1 MIEDIK
7 KMFNL
12 DCTKQELVQYII
24 IYLRKSRKDAE
35 FSHEPLEKTLERHEK
50 QLQDFSQ
57 KIFGIKIP
65 EKNIFREVV
74 SGDTI
79 SDRPQMQKV
88 LDLIESDS
96 IKAVL
101 CVEIER
107 LARGNSIDQGVI
119 AQKFQITNTK
129 IITPVKIYDLDN
141 EFDLSFFEDG
151 LYQSRKFLTYT
162 KKILARGKLQS
173 VKEGKFIGSKAPFG
187 YDRKKLKN
195 EKGWTLEKNEDNWIV
210 RKIYDLF
217 LYENMGAT
225 NIAHQMNILGVN
237 GAISSTWSTAMIRSI
252 LKRNDVYAGYIA
264 YNRRKEV
271 KKYVDG
277 NIVVTRPESNDYLL
291 IKGLHEPTITEEEY
305 EQVKRKLKEAYKP
318 STKKGYNI
326 KNPLAGLIKCG
337 LCGRSMYRR
346 PYNKSFTKNGKIND
360 DSLLCTNLV
369 CNNVSSTLKFVE
381 EAVLN
386 EIKKKEIEVENL
398 IKDYKSNNFTILQ
411 NNNKIIKEIDLYKK
425 KISTLEKQKAKTCE
439 LLEKEIYTP
448 EMFFERTN
456 DIKKEIEEA
465 NNYIN
470 QLEKKQ
476 KNNEIAKLETMY
488 PKFEKIINLY
498 DNISVEDR
506 NELLKSII
514 KEIRYFKINKNGRFN
529 EKARRDFRLEIDWR
543 F

>member
-1 MIEDIK
+1 MIEEIK

-12 DCTKQELVQYII
+12 NCTSQELVQYIV

-35 FSHEPLEKTLERHEK
+35 FSKEPLEKTLERHEK

-57 KIFGIKIP
+57 RVFGLKIP
-65 EKNIFREVV
+65 EKNIYREVV

-88 LDLIESDS
+88 LELIESDDV
-96 IKAVL
+96 KGVL
-101 CVEIER
+101 CIEIER

-129 IITPVKIYDLDN
+129 IITPAKIYDLDN

-162 KKILARGKLQS
+162 KKILSRGKVQS
-173 VKEGKFIGSKAPFG
+173 VKEGKFIGSKAPLG

-195 EKGWTLEKNEDNWIV
+195 EKGWTLEKNKDNWIV
-210 RKIYDLF
+210 RKIFDLY

-225 NIAHQMNILGVN
+225 NIAHKMNTLGVS

-252 LKRNDVYAGYIA
+252 LKRNDVYAGYIT
-264 YNRRKEV
+264 YNKRKTI

-305 EQVKRKLKEAYKP
+305 EEIKRKLKESYKP
-318 STKKGYNI
+318 STKKGYSV
-326 KNPLAGLIKCG
+326 KNPLAGIVKCG

-346 PYNKSFTKNGKIND
+346 PYNKSFTKNGKINED
-360 DSLLCTNLV
+360 TLLCTNLV
-369 CNNVSSTLKFVE
+369 CNNVSTALKLVE
-381 EAVLN
+381 NAVI
-386 EIKKKEIEVENL
+386 EKIKTKEIEVENI
-398 IKDYKSNNFTILQ
+398 IKDFKTNNPSISR
-411 NNNKIIKEIDLYKK
+411 NNNKIEKELELYKK
-425 KISTLEKQKAKTCE
+425 KIATLEKQKEKTCE

-456 DIKKEIEEA
+456 SIKNEIEEA
-465 NNYIN
+465 QNCIK
-470 QLEKKQ
+470 QLEETQ
-476 KNNEIAKLETMY
+476 KNTEIAKLETMY
-488 PKFEKIINLY
+488 PKFEKILNLY
-498 DNISVEDR
+498 DKLSTEDK

-514 KEIRYFKINKNGRFN
+514 KEIRYFKTNKNGRFDK
-529 EKARRDFRLEIDWR
+529 EAQKDFKLEIDWR

>member
-1 MIEDIK
+1 MIEEIK

-12 DCTKQELVQYII
+12 DCTSQELVQYII

-35 FSHEPLEKTLERHEK
+35 FSKEPLEKTLERHEK

-57 KIFGIKIP
+57 RVFGIKIP
-65 EKNIFREVV
+65 EKNIYREVV

-88 LDLIESDS
+88 LELIESDDV
-96 IKAVL
+96 KGVL
-101 CVEIER
+101 CIEIER

-162 KKILARGKLQS
+162 KKILSRGKIQS
-173 VKEGKFIGSKAPFG
+173 VKEGKFIGSKAPLG

-210 RKIYDLF
+210 RKIFDLY

-225 NIAHQMNILGVN
+225 NIAHKMNTLGVS

-252 LKRNDVYAGYIA
+252 LKRNDVYAGYIT
-264 YNRRKEV
+264 YNRRKTV
-271 KKYVDG
+271 KKYVNG
-277 NIVVTRPESNDYLL
+277 NIVVSRPESNDYLL

-305 EQVKRKLKEAYKP
+305 NEVKRKLKEAYKP
-318 STKKGYNI
+318 SVKKGYNI
-326 KNPLAGLIKCG
+326 KNPLAGIVKCG

-346 PYNKSFTKNGKIND
+346 PYNKSFTKNGKINE

-369 CNNVSSTLKFVE
+369 CNNVSSTLKLVE
-381 EAVLN
+381 SAVIE
-386 EIKKKEIEVENL
+386 EIKRKEVEVENIIKDFKSNNIFSTQSNNKTEKEIE
-398 IKDYKSNNFTILQ
+398 
-411 NNNKIIKEIDLYKK
+411 LYKK
-425 KISTLEKQKAKTCE
+425 RIATLEKQKDKTCE

-456 DIKKEIEEA
+456 NIKNEIEEIQK
-465 NNYIN
+465 NIK
-470 QLEKKQ
+470 QLEETQ
-476 KNNEIAKLETMY
+476 KNTEIAKLETMY
-488 PKFEKIINLY
+488 PKFEKILSLY
-498 DNISVEDR
+498 DKLSTEDK

-514 KEIRYFKINKNGRFN
+514 KEIRYFKTNKNGRFDK
-529 EKARRDFRLEIDWR
+529 EARGDFKLEIDWR